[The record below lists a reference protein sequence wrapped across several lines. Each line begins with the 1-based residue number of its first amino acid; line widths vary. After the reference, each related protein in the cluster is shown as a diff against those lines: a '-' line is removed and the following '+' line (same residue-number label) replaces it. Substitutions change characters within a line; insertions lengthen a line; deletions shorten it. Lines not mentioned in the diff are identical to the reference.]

1 MFVSMQIYQFPFLK
15 GPGIP
20 HQPRSGPHQQV
31 NADLQVQVQAQT
43 QAQAQTQTRGGTEAP
58 WPAESAARG
67 AGVAAAGSLDE
78 AVRALA
84 DDGRLPRRGSLI
96 DFKA

>member
-1 MFVSMQIYQFPFLK
+1 MFVSMQIYQFPFLN
-15 GPGIP
+15 GPGILR
-20 HQPRSGPHQQV
+20 QPQSGSHQQV
-31 NADLQVQVQAQT
+31 NADLQVQT
-43 QAQAQTQTRGGTEAP
+43 QAQARGGTEAAR
-58 WPAESAARG
+58 PAESAARS